1 MVNFDFRKKLCLVS
15 CKIAGALHPAQKSEI
30 QVGQK
35 RRIEG
40 ALHERELKELKM
52 ELVQK
57 EELHKVSLFKMELVH
72 KVVGGA
78 PAQGAQGLLG
88 QYHLHLDICATHSAV
103 VRRLTFF

>member
-1 MVNFDFRKKLCLVS
+1 MPVS
-15 CKIAGALHPAQKSEI
+15 VKIAGALHPAQKSEI

-57 EELHKVSLFKMELVH
+57 EELHKFFLFKMELVH
-72 KVVGGA
+72 RVVGG
-78 PAQGAQGLLG
+78 AQGAQGLLG
-88 QYHLHLDICATHSAV
+88 QQPLHLDICATPSAI
-103 VRRLTFF
+103 VRPSTFSRLS

>member
-1 MVNFDFRKKLCLVS
+1 MVNFDFPKKLCIVS
-15 CKIAGALHPAQKSEI
+15 VKIAGALHPAQKSEI

-78 PAQGAQGLLG
+78 QGAQGLLV
-88 QYHLHLDICATHSAV
+88 QQPLHLDICATHSAR
-103 VRRLTFF
+103 VRPLTFF